1 MFMYKISTREFV
13 EMVISTPPPPQPHP
27 TYCRLYSLPI
37 SSAGRW
43 VSWEGFTDHSA
54 CFFTLF
60 PLYVR
65 HCLFSLIVDDIYNGG
80 EIQFRNSLERHLNGK
95 ENITLTTETNGW
107 NAKKYL

>member
-13 EMVISTPPPPQPHP
+13 EMVISTPPPPP
-27 TYCRLYSLPI
+27 TRRIADFTRCPSLPQ
-37 SSAGRW
+37 

-65 HCLFSLIVDDIYNGG
+65 HCLFSLIVDDIYNGR
-80 EIQFRNSLERHLNGK
+80 EIQFRNSLERHLNGNSTK
-95 ENITLTTETNGW
+95 GKFQELKS
-107 NAKKYL
+107 KKT

>member
-13 EMVISTPPPPQPHP
+13 EMVISPPP

-65 HCLFSLIVDDIYNGG
+65 HCLFSLMVDDIYNGR
-80 EIQFRNSLERHLNGK
+80 EIHL
-95 ENITLTTETNGW
+95 
-107 NAKKYL
+107 

>member
-1 MFMYKISTREFV
+1 MFMYKISTRVFV
-13 EMVISTPPPPQPHP
+13 EMVISTPPPPPQPHP

-65 HCLFSLIVDDIYNGG
+65 HCLFSLIVDDIYNGR
-80 EIQFRNSLERHLNGK
+80 EIQFRNSLERHLNGNSTK
-95 ENITLTTETNGW
+95 GKFQELKS
-107 NAKKYL
+107 KKT